1 MIWFVCFL
9 RRGLDIVLLWADR
22 WFCIAMAFFPLK
34 RPWIKIFMLF
44 VLGIYLLRIS
54 AGFFDRIDV
63 KRNSPLQEVV
73 NLDKSR
79 DECT

>member
-1 MIWFVCFL
+1 M
-9 RRGLDIVLLWADR
+9 VLHRDGVFSL
-22 WFCIAMAFFPLK
+22 LK
-34 RPWIKIFMLF
+34 HPWIKIFMLF

-54 AGFFDRIDV
+54 AGFFDRIDM
-63 KRNSPLQEVV
+63 KRNSPPQELV